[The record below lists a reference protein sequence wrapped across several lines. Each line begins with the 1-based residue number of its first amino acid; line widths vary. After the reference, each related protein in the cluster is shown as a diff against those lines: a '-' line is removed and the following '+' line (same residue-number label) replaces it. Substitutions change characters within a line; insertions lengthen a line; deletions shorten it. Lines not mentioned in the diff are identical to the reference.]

1 MSGVYGAIRV
11 AKLNIIIISIITELN
26 RNVLLICQFATYVLY
41 GYDIITLL
49 KLKLNFDIN
58 YEFIKFNGS
67 PDFYRVTEHLPSL
80 SLKTNNSDK
89 HSNLSLFKKDL

>member
-26 RNVLLICQFATYVLY
+26 RNVLLICQFANVLY

-58 YEFIKFNGS
+58 YEFIIFNGS
-67 PDFYRVTEHLPSL
+67 PDFYRATEHLPSL
-80 SLKTNNSDK
+80 S
-89 HSNLSLFKKDL
+89 KDQ

>member
-41 GYDIITLL
+41 VYDIITLL
-49 KLKLNFDIN
+49 KLKLDFECK
-58 YEFIKFNGS
+58 YVFSKSNGS

-80 SLKTNNSDK
+80 S
-89 HSNLSLFKKDL
+89 KDQ